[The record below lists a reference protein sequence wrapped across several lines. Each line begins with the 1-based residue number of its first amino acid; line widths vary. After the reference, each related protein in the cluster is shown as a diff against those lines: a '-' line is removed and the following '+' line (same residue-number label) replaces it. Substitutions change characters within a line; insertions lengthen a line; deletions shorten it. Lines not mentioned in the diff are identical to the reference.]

1 MDDKHMLRDSNG
13 AIERVD
19 RCGGKRLP
27 RRAFLRNA
35 GVAAAALTTATTAG
49 TATQGVSPAESLEGT
64 SESIAIDYD
73 RYARPSDVYDVW
85 TGDETA
91 ASFVTNPT
99 AEGTQVLEMAVEGGD
114 SWGTNAMYSL
124 PENGYG
130 QPTQAYQRIMVRLS
144 EDWTM
149 EPDDVCR
156 IVATGFN
163 TEAGTAGSGVR
174 GPPAGDNG
182 WSSVICATNREDPPA
197 ETYRLATYTYH
208 MDYDSGAGE
217 FEVSDA
223 TIPVGEWVQ
232 LESYV
237 RMNTHEG
244 GTANPDGVVRYWLD
258 GELAFERE
266 DYRWTTTDE
275 QAIEYVG
282 PIVRYGGGEVAPQDQ
297 SFCYDDHEIRVS
309 SDAA

>member
-1 MDDKHMLRDSNG
+1 M
-13 AIERVD
+13 
-19 RCGGKRLP
+19 
-27 RRAFLRNA
+27 
-35 GVAAAALTTATTAG
+35 GVAAAAFTTATNAVS
-49 TATQGVSPAESLEGT
+49 ATPSTRPVDSLEGD
-64 SESIAIDYD
+64 SEAITIDYD
-73 RYARPSDVYDVW
+73 QYTQPSEIYDVW
-85 TGDETA
+85 TGDETT
-91 ASFVTNPT
+91 ASFIDTPT
-99 AEGTQVLEMAVEGGD
+99 TASSQALEMAVKEGD

-144 EDWTM
+144 DDWTM
-149 EPDDVCR
+149 QPNDVCR
-156 IVATGFN
+156 VMAMGFN

-182 WSSVICATNREDPPA
+182 WSSVICVTNREDPPA
-197 ETYRLATYTYH
+197 GTYRLATYTYH

-217 FEVSDA
+217 FEVTDTA
-223 TIPVGEWVQ
+223 IPVGEWVS

-237 RMNTHEG
+237 RMNTHES
-244 GTANPDGVVRYWLD
+244 GTANHDGVVRYWLD

-266 DYRWTTTDE
+266 NYRWTTTDG

-297 SFCYDDHEIRVS
+297 SFRYDEHEISVS
-309 SDAA
+309 TNAAE